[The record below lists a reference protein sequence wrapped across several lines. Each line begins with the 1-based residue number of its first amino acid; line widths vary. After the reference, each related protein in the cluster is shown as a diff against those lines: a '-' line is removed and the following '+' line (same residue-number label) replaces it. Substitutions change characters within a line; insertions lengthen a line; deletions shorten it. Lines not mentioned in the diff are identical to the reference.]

1 MDLQLGGKIALISGA
16 SAGIGRETAKVLA
29 GEGVRTVAVARRG
42 ELLES
47 LAEEIAAA
55 GGPRPMTIVED
66 LTDRSAFARLRDQVL
81 GEVGPVDI
89 LINNLGGSRPLGM
102 DAPDEDWDEA
112 FNFNFTPM
120 RKLSEAFVPG
130 IRERTWGRVVCLTA
144 STEPWDVSGSLSTKA
159 AVIVWAKG
167 LSKRVARDGITVN
180 CVSPGFLLTEQIR
193 EHYFTQV
200 LPTEA
205 DREKFLR
212 DEIPA
217 GYFGEASDAADLIVY
232 LCSPRARYITGQRLY
247 VNGGH
252 DRSI

>member
-1 MDLQLGGKIALISGA
+1 MDLKLNGKIALVSGA

-29 GEGVRTVAVARRG
+29 GEGAQTIVVARRK

-47 LAEEIAAA
+47 LADKIEVA
-55 GGPRPMTIVED
+55 GGARPMTIVED
-66 LTDRSAFARLRDQVL
+66 LSDRGAFGRIKEQVL
-81 GEVGPVDI
+81 DAFGYIDI
-89 LINNLGGSRPLGM
+89 LINNLGGSRPLGL
-102 DAPDEDWDEA
+102 DASDADWEEA

-120 RKLSEAFVPG
+120 RKLSEAFVPVMQ
-130 IRERTWGRVVCLTA
+130 ERKSGRVICLTA

-180 CVSPGFLLTEQIR
+180 CISPGFLLTEQILG
-193 EHYFTQV
+193 HYFMAV

-205 DREKFLR
+205 DRARFLET
-212 DEIPA
+212 EIPA
-217 GYFGEASDAADLIVY
+217 GYFGEASDAADLIVF
-232 LCSPRARYITGQRLY
+232 LCSPRARYITGQRIY

>member
-29 GEGVRTVAVARRG
+29 GEGVQTVAVARRQN
-42 ELLES
+42 LLDS
-47 LAEEIAAA
+47 LAEEIEAA
-55 GGPRPMTIVED
+55 GGPRPMVIAED
-66 LTDRSAFARLRDQVL
+66 LTDRSAFGRIKERVL
-81 GEVGPVDI
+81 GAYGRLDI

-102 DAPDEDWDEA
+102 NATDDDWDEA

-120 RKLSEAFVPG
+120 RKLSEAFVPVML
-130 IRERTWGRVVCLTA
+130 ERKWGRVVCLTA

-193 EHYFTQV
+193 EHYFTHV

>member
-1 MDLQLGGKIALISGA
+1 MDLQLGGKVALISGA

-29 GEGVRTVAVARRG
+29 GEGVRTIVVARRG

-66 LTDRSAFARLRDQVL
+66 LTDRSAFARLRDRVL

-89 LINNLGGSRPLGM
+89 LINNLGGSRPLSM

-130 IRERTWGRVVCLTA
+130 MRERKWGRVVCLTA

-167 LSKRVARDGITVN
+167 LSKRVARDGVTVN